1 MKIDDCLSENY
12 DGVALDVPT
21 ELRLSSNDFIVE
33 YARNHFFS
41 CYKISISIK
50 KIKTRIF
57 NLF

>member
-1 MKIDDCLSENY
+1 MKIDDCISENY
-12 DGVALDVPT
+12 DGIALDVPT

-41 CYKISISIK
+41 ISIK